1 MKVTANK
8 GGHDSEKGQRGYTR
22 RFGGRK
28 GRKNGVIYYSLKNNR
43 KGAGGDRNEV
53 DSDSSTEVGYGGG
66 ESREPASTLLKEL
79 LRALRSNNEG
89 GSMEGA

>member
-1 MKVTANK
+1 MTLKRGK
-8 GGHDSEKGQRGYTR
+8 EDIREGLEGG
-22 RFGGRK
+22 K